1 MRAQVD
7 FFLRLCLAT
16 ALGLRIKET
25 KEVYEGEVTEM
36 TPEET
41 ENPHGGFS
49 KTISHVVVTLKTA
62 KGTKQLR
69 LDASI
74 YESLQKERVQL
85 GDVIYIEAN
94 SGSVKVRV
102 RLFEQCDD
110 SPKLFTPI
118 ARWSM

>member
-1 MRAQVD
+1 M
-7 FFLRLCLAT
+7 
-16 ALGLRIKET
+16 
-25 KEVYEGEVTEM
+25 YEGEVTEM

-74 YESLQKERVQL
+74 YESLQKERVQV

-94 SGSVKVRV
+94 SGSVKVCRSSCSVLGASVERV
-102 RLFEQCDD
+102 VVAACRSMRRLCRR
-110 SPKLFTPI
+110 I
-118 ARWSM
+118 